1 MRLDPGQRVGVY
13 EIVGALGAGGMG
25 EVYQARDTRLGRLVA
40 IKFLSA
46 ELAAD
51 RLASERLERE
61 ARLTSSLN
69 HPNIVTVHDV
79 GELEGRPFIVMEFVA
94 GQSLYEALQRGRM
107 KPARA
112 AEIASQ
118 VADGLA
124 AAHDAGI
131 VHRDLKPRNIMLT
144 EDGRAKIVD
153 FGIGKTSGPGPG
165 AEDLTSPGALTD
177 TYVVVGTAG
186 YMAPEQAAGRPIDF
200 RADQFALGSMV
211 YEMLTGRRAFKRDT
225 PVQTMAAIVDDE
237 PEPIALVAPDT
248 PIEITTIV
256 ERCHAKN
263 PAHRYASTQDLA
275 RDLRDVRLLVGTRSS
290 RSGFTLRRPRRR
302 RWPWAAAAAVLML
315 AAALASY
322 LLRDRTGGAL
332 GQARTLLDRFD
343 KQANVDQAIGLLSAA
358 VAADAS
364 RPAAHAMLAEAY
376 VRKFEYTPQD
386 TKLSDRAGD
395 AAGMALRLDQSFAPA
410 HVVLA
415 MINYSQSRFD
425 GALGEADK
433 AVGLDA
439 AHSRAWRER
448 GRALF
453 RLGRRD
459 DAEQAFLKAI
469 ALDPADWTSRNALGA
484 LYLNLNRLDE
494 AVAQFERIQVLT
506 PDNTRAY
513 NNLGT
518 AFLQQERFDKATEM
532 YERSLSLDQNAT
544 AYSNLGTALYL
555 QGRYADAARSF
566 EGAVALPGAS
576 FLHWFNLGAA
586 CYWVPDRRGRAKQA
600 YETAV
605 TLGEQTRTATS
616 RIEPSR
622 LAELASGHAVLA
634 LLTTGPEAA
643 EHRSRAL
650 KLLALIEPPS
660 RDAGVLSTV
669 ATTYEEL
676 GDRARALDWLEQ
688 AIAAGHP
695 LKRIE
700 RSPWLKDLRSDERY
714 IRQRKETKKE

>member
-1 MRLDPGQRVGVY
+1 MRLDSGQRVGVY
-13 EIVGALGAGGMG
+13 EIVGSLGAGGMG

-51 RLASERLERE
+51 PVASERLERE

-79 GELEGRPFIVMEFVA
+79 GELDGRPFIVMEFVA
-94 GQSLYEALQRGRM
+94 GQSLHAALERGRL
-107 KPARA
+107 KPALA
-112 AEIASQ
+112 VEIASQ

-153 FGIGKTSGPGPG
+153 FGVGKTIGPVPG
-165 AEDLTSPGALTD
+165 AEDLTIPGGLTD
-177 TYVVVGTAG
+177 MFVVVGTAG
-186 YMAPEQAAGRPIDF
+186 YMAPEQAAGQPMDF
-200 RADQFALGSMV
+200 RADQFAVGSIV
-211 YEMLTGRRAFKRDT
+211 YEMITGRRAFKRNT
-225 PVQTMAAIVDDE
+225 TVQTMAAIVDDE
-237 PEPIALVAPDT
+237 PEPMTGLAPDT
-248 PIEITTIV
+248 PIEVVTIV
-256 ERCHAKN
+256 ERCHAKD

-275 RDLRDVRLLVGTRSS
+275 RDLRDVRQLLGTRSS
-290 RSGFTLRRPRRR
+290 RSGFALRQPRRR
-302 RWPWAAAAAVLML
+302 RWPWAAGAVAVLVL
-315 AAALASY
+315 AAAIGHT
-322 LLRDRTGGAL
+322 LRDRTSGPLA
-332 GQARTLLDRFD
+332 QARALLDRFD
-343 KQANVDQAIGLLSAA
+343 KQANVDQAIGLLSSA
-358 VAADAS
+358 VAADSS
-364 RPAAHAMLAEAY
+364 RPAGHAMLAEAY
-376 VRKFEYTPQD
+376 LRKFEYTPQD
-386 TKLSDRAGD
+386 PKLADRAGEE
-395 AAGMALRLDQSFAPA
+395 AGIALRLDQSFAPA
-410 HVVLA
+410 HVVLG

-433 AVGLDA
+433 AVALDA
-439 AHSRAWRER
+439 TDSRAWRER
-448 GRALF
+448 GRALV

-469 ALDPADWTSRNALGA
+469 TLDPGDWTSRNALGA

-494 AVAQFERIQVLT
+494 AITQFERIQALT

-544 AYSNLGTALYL
+544 AYSNLGTALYF
-555 QGRYADAARSF
+555 QGRYAEAARSF

-586 CYWVPDRRGRAKQA
+586 CYWVPDLRGRATQA

-605 TLGEQTRTATS
+605 KLGEQTRTATG

-634 LLTTGPEAA
+634 LLTTGPEAD

-660 RDAGVLSTV
+660 RDPGVLSTV

-688 AIAAGHP
+688 AIAAGYP

-714 IRQRKETKKE
+714 LRQRK